1 MLLALNAKNAKTP
14 FEWFDLFFLNEM
26 IEKIAEY
33 TNGSIQ
39 IVLDEFADTTDSTNR
54 NTHFCLVDQID
65 IKSFLGILYL
75 RAALGLNIP
84 NARNIWTLKA
94 PMIFLL
100 SLCLGT
106 DSTFYTNLLPLMKN
120 QQQTIDGGIISLLA

>member
-84 NARNIWTLKA
+84 NARNIWILKA

-106 DSTFYTNLLPLMKN
+106 DSTFYANLLPLMKN
-120 QQQTIDGGIISLLA
+120 QQETIDGGIISLLA

>member
-39 IVLDEFADTTDSTNR
+39 IVLDEFADTTDSTIEIHTSVWSTKLISN
-54 NTHFCLVDQID
+54 HFWEFFIFVQHLV
-65 IKSFLGILYL
+65 
-75 RAALGLNIP
+75 
-84 NARNIWTLKA
+84 
-94 PMIFLL
+94 
-100 SLCLGT
+100 
-106 DSTFYTNLLPLMKN
+106 
-120 QQQTIDGGIISLLA
+120 